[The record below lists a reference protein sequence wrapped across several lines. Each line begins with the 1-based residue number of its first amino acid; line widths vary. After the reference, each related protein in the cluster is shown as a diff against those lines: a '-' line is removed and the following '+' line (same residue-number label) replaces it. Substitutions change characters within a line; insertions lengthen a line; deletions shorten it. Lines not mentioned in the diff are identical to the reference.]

1 MLFTYGSEK
10 IEIRPW
16 GLENSGKA
24 LLVTTSEAVKEEL
37 LKTRET
43 NPEWV
48 ELMTDPEIEVS
59 LDDTEGAMMA
69 VVSRENV
76 ALFFDLEKM
85 KLGICTY
92 APDAEEE

>member
-37 LKTRET
+37 LKTRGVT
-43 NPEWV
+43 LSTSV
-48 ELMTDPEIEVS
+48 
-59 LDDTEGAMMA
+59 A
-69 VVSRENV
+69 SR
-76 ALFFDLEKM
+76 ARPHL
-85 KLGICTY
+85 
-92 APDAEEE
+92 